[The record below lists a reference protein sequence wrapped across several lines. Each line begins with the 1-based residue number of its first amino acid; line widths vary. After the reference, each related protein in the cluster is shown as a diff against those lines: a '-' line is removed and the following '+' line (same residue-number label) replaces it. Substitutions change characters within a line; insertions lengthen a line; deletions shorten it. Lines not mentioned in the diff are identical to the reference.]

1 MGWGGEGGKSFET
14 MMTYTYPNTGVLTE
28 RRKQGPFPQVAAP
41 SSPGVACRTVARGP
55 RHRSAVGEPLAGPAH
70 QPHSQVKTQGQS
82 QQMTCL
88 SSQSCLWAGRG
99 WGQIVPLSRLYLG
112 HRTLEMG
119 TVRRRG
125 GRIWKREE
133 GKASLHCT
141 THTLR
146 ERERAR
152 TKLKP
157 RTWPKRKIYPV
168 PSKLI
173 LGQEIIAKDPN
184 KKPTTACKRLQVF
197 N

>member
-28 RRKQGPFPQVAAP
+28 RRKQGPFPQVEAP

-146 ERERAR
+146 ERERAHKIKAENLAQKKNLPCSIETYFR
-152 TKLKP
+152 AGDNCQG
-157 RTWPKRKIYPV
+157 PK
-168 PSKLI
+168 
-173 LGQEIIAKDPN
+173 
-184 KKPTTACKRLQVF
+184 
-197 N
+197 